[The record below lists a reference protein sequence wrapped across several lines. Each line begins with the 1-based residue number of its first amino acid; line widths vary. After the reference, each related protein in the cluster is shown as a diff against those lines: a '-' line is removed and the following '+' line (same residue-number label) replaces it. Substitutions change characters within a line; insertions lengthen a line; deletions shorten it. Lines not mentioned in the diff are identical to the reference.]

1 MKQAD
6 RIGARRAVILD
17 EDGGAE
23 VRDMG
28 SGEQQPLDLARAAEV
43 LS

>member
-17 EDGGAE
+17 EDGAAQL
-23 VRDMG
+23 RDMP
-28 SGEQQPLDLARAAEV
+28 SGEQRALE
-43 LS
+43 LGRR